1 MQLGVRIAYIRKIR
15 GLTQEQLAEK
25 TGYSV
30 SYLAKIEANTS
41 EYPNLPSLDLLYRIA
56 DALNVPISKLFEA
69 DII

>member
-30 SYLAKIEANTS
+30 SYLAKIKANTS